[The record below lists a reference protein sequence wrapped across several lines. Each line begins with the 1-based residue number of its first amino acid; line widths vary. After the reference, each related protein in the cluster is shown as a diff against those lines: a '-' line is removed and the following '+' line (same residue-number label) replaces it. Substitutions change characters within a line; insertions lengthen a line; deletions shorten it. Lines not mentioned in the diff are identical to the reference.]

1 MSSRILVLGASGML
15 GNSLVTKFRKNLI
28 ECITHSRKSETD
40 FNFELS
46 DEKLVFDNLNEIKPN
61 IIINLAANTDVDF
74 CEKNPKL
81 AFKDNT
87 KSVESIVNWIQ
98 NSSQKTKL
106 IHISTDQVYD
116 NEDCYSNESNINISN
131 YYAFSKYCAELH
143 ALKVN
148 GLILRTN
155 FFGKSIHASKSS
167 LSDWIITSLQND
179 QKITLFKNI
188 YFNPISI
195 PSLVDILSE
204 VICCNK
210 YGIYNL
216 GSKDGMSKA
225 QFGIK
230 IAKMFDLNTENIT
243 VDTDHKSGLIA
254 YRPKDMRMNCNKFE
268 KSFKIKLNSLESEL
282 DSLRRDYE

>member
-98 NSSQKTKL
+98 NSSKKTKI

-116 NEDCYSNESNINISN
+116 NYD
-131 YYAFSKYCAELH
+131 
-143 ALKVN
+143 
-148 GLILRTN
+148 
-155 FFGKSIHASKSS
+155 
-167 LSDWIITSLQND
+167 
-179 QKITLFKNI
+179 
-188 YFNPISI
+188 
-195 PSLVDILSE
+195 
-204 VICCNK
+204 
-210 YGIYNL
+210 
-216 GSKDGMSKA
+216 
-225 QFGIK
+225 
-230 IAKMFDLNTENIT
+230 
-243 VDTDHKSGLIA
+243 
-254 YRPKDMRMNCNKFE
+254 
-268 KSFKIKLNSLESEL
+268 
-282 DSLRRDYE
+282 